1 VQAQQHGQADAAL
14 ESLRLAIKYGFDQPE
29 HILSDKDLKSLHD
42 TPAFEELIAA
52 AFPNF
57 RR

>member
-1 VQAQQHGQADAAL
+1 
-14 ESLRLAIKYGFDQPE
+14 LAIKYGFDQPE
-29 HILSDKDLKSLHD
+29 HIVSDKDLKSLHG

-52 AFPNF
+52 AFPTF